1 MTDLETRS
9 GIRVRELLNTP
20 HLGLTLLAGAG
31 GLDRRVTWTH
41 VSELEQPEIWLDGG
55 ELLIA
60 TGLGIPP
67 DREGQEAFLTGLESK
82 RAAGLALGVR
92 GPSIFKEVIEL
103 ADELDFPILAVA
115 AAVPFLAIARLVADF
130 NQDRAQRR
138 MATHIRIFDTLREGC
153 DAADAPELIERL
165 EDISGY
171 ELFVMT
177 PRGQP
182 LLPGLEH
189 LPPAV
194 AEAIE
199 FWEPERGNQS
209 FPGGY
214 IVPIPIDRRNAGFLV
229 ALERATSE
237 QAGLGAVRHMATI
250 MALLVTN
257 VYREREL
264 ERRRGAELLGR
275 LMGGSAES
283 EETIQL
289 LHGTGLEAGPLTMV
303 KLRGPQEAIDEL
315 YHRACDLRIPH
326 LLMSDRD
333 DALLVMEEAEE
344 TLLSLANDLALVGG
358 ASSSFAPESHWVLAR
373 SEAEKALDRAIGE
386 QRGFGSVVLYS
397 SADSPLEWLPT
408 DPSVLEALSREVLQ
422 PLRDYDLQ
430 NSTSLIDSLR
440 VYFEKDR
447 RLSVAAEALFVHKHT
462 LAYRLK
468 RIEELT
474 GRKLSRMDD
483 LCVVYLALKAS
494 AVSAA
499 GEAASS
505 GVAAPA

>member
-20 HLGLTLLAGAG
+20 HLGLSLLAGAG

-60 TGLGIPP
+60 TGLGLPP
-67 DREGQEAFLTGLESK
+67 DREGQEAFVTGLDSK
-82 RAAGLALGVR
+82 HAAGLALGVR
-92 GPSIFKEVIEL
+92 GPRIFKEVIEL
-103 ADELDFPILAVA
+103 ADELDFPILTVA
-115 AAVPFLAIARLVADF
+115 ASVPFLAIARLVADH

-138 MATHIRIFDTLREGC
+138 MATHIRIFDTLRDGC
-153 DAADAPELIERL
+153 DAADAPALIERL
-165 EDISGY
+165 EEISGY

-189 LPPAV
+189 LPPAI
-194 AEAIE
+194 AETIE
-199 FWEPERGNQS
+199 FWEPDFGYQS

-229 ALERATSE
+229 ARE
-237 QAGLGAVRHMATI
+237 QEGVELAGLGAVRHMATI

-275 LMGGSAES
+275 LLAGSTS
-283 EETIQL
+283 PEEAVPL
-289 LHGTGLEAGPLTMV
+289 MRGTGLEAGPLTMV
-303 KLRGPQEAIDEL
+303 KLRGSAEATDEL
-315 YHRACDLRIPH
+315 YHRACDLRIPN

-344 TLLSLANDLALVGG
+344 TLLSLTSELALVAG

-386 QRGFGSVVLYS
+386 ERSFGSVVYYS

-408 DPSVLEALSREVLQ
+408 DPAVLEALSRDVLQ
-422 PLRDYDLQ
+422 PLRDYDGQ

-483 LCVVYLALKAS
+483 LCVVYLALKAA
-494 AVSAA
+494 AVTDAGDAASRSSAA
-499 GEAASS
+499 SA
-505 GVAAPA
+505 